1 MKISKYNLNKLI
13 SGLIVVLLSFGLV
26 NAQVPDRSKP
36 PELGA
41 PPSMKLPQIQHL
53 KLSNGLN
60 IVLMEKHEVPLAQ
73 VELIVRAGSAM
84 DPKNLSGLASMTAS
98 MMEEG
103 AGTRNSLEL
112 ADAIDFLGATI
123 SPYAGQHSCGVSM
136 HTPLSKLD
144 AALELFGD
152 VALRPTFPQDELER
166 NRKDLL
172 TTLMQWHD
180 EPRSIASVLYNRTLF
195 GKDHP
200 YGKPSIGNEKSIRA
214 MNVDDLKKFHSTY
227 FHPGNANLIVVG
239 DVTMD
244 VILPKLEAIFG
255 KWEGMNVEQPI
266 YPGAKQVEERTI
278 YLVDKPG
285 APQSEIRIGRIGV
298 DRMTE
303 DYYSLIVMN
312 TILGGSFTSRLNQ
325 NLREKHGYTYGAG
338 SSFDFRKLTGAF
350 TAYSAVQTAITDS
363 ALIEFFKE
371 LNGILQ
377 PISDEEIQRA
387 KNYLML
393 RYPERFQ
400 SVSQI
405 TSQLADLVTYN
416 LPDGYFNDYASKVN
430 AVTKDDVQNVVK
442 KYLDPQKVAIIIVGD
457 LKTIEKP
464 IAALKLG
471 KIVNMTIN
479 DVLGSIPK
487 VK

>member
-1 MKISKYNLNKLI
+1 MNKYNSLSMKIILS
-13 SGLIVVLLSFGLV
+13 LLAIILCAGILY
-26 NAQVPDRSKP
+26 AQAPDRSKP
-36 PELGA
+36 PESGA
-41 PPSMKLPQIQHL
+41 PPSMKLPPIQHL

-60 IVLMEKHEVPLAQ
+60 VVLMEKHDVPLVQ
-73 VELIVRAGSAM
+73 VELIVRAGSAL
-84 DPKNLSGLASMTAS
+84 DPENLSGLASMTAA

-103 AGTRNSLEL
+103 AGKMNSLEL

-152 VALRPTFPQDELER
+152 MALRPTFPKEELER

-180 EPRSIASVLYNRTLF
+180 EPRAIASVLYNRTIF
-195 GKDHP
+195 GKEHP
-200 YGKPSIGNEKSIRA
+200 YGRPSIGNEKSIRA
-214 MNVDDLKKFHSTY
+214 MKVDDLKKFHATY

-239 DVTMD
+239 DVTANLIM
-244 VILPKLEAIFG
+244 PKLEAILG
-255 KWEGMNVEQPI
+255 KWEDRTVDKPVYQT
-266 YPGAKQVEERTI
+266 AKQVAERTI
-278 YLVDKPG
+278 FLVDKPG
-285 APQSEIRIGRIGV
+285 APQSEIRIGRIGA

-303 DYYSLIVMN
+303 DYYSLLVMN

-338 SSFDFRKLTGAF
+338 SSFDFRKLPGAF
-350 TAYSAVQTAITDS
+350 TASSAVQSAITDS

-377 PISDEEIQRA
+377 PIPDEEVSRA
-387 KNYLML
+387 KNYLTL

-400 SVSQI
+400 SVGQI
-405 TSQLADLVTYN
+405 TTQLADLVTYN
-416 LPDGYFNDYASKVN
+416 LPDDYFNNYGSKIN
-430 AVTKDDVQNVVK
+430 AITTKDVQTVAK
-442 KYLDPQKVAIIIVGD
+442 KYLDPEKVAIIIVGD
-457 LKTIEKP
+457 RKTIEKP
-464 IAALKLG
+464 IAELNLG
-471 KIVNMTIN
+471 RIVNLTIE
-479 DVLGSIPK
+479 DVLGSIPDLK
-487 VK
+487 